1 MAQNY
6 TLTNLHEFFDGD
18 IIQRMI
24 EMSIHIDRIVKLAE
38 LDFDLLKLNFIIII
52 LVKKTFIFKFTDF
65 TTLKNLKAKPGSLLP
80 HSLLHSILDSFQ
92 HFTYYLY
99 L

>member
-24 EMSIHIDRIVKLAE
+24 EMSIHIDRILKLAE

-52 LVKKTFIFKFTDF
+52 LVKKPFILKVTNF
-65 TTLKNLKAKPGSLLP
+65 TTLKNLKAKPVSLLP
-80 HSLLHSILDSFQ
+80 HSLLHSILD
-92 HFTYYLY
+92 
-99 L
+99 

>member
-24 EMSIHIDRIVKLAE
+24 EMSIHIDRILKLAE

-52 LVKKTFIFKFTDF
+52 LVKKPFILKVTNF
-65 TTLKNLKAKPGSLLP
+65 TTLKNLKAKPVSLLP
-80 HSLLHSILDSFQ
+80 HSLLHSIQ
-92 HFTYYLY
+92 
-99 L
+99 

>member
-1 MAQNY
+1 MAHNY

-38 LDFDLLKLNFIIII
+38 LDFDLLKINFIIII
-52 LVKKTFIFKFTDF
+52 LVKK
-65 TTLKNLKAKPGSLLP
+65 LLFWRSQISA
-80 HSLLHSILDSFQ
+80 H
-92 HFTYYLY
+92 
-99 L
+99 

>member
-24 EMSIHIDRIVKLAE
+24 EMSIHIDRILKLAE

-52 LVKKTFIFKFTDF
+52 LVKKPFILKVTNF
-65 TTLKNLKAKPGSLLP
+65 TTLKTSKLNL
-80 HSLLHSILDSFQ
+80 
-92 HFTYYLY
+92 YLY
-99 L
+99 YHTRYYTQYSSLV